1 MLISRRRHPST
12 VINLVVSYSVEETM
26 SDMTIEKAAAGLVGL
41 WALSLAGRALL
52 HVYKTFLRPGKNLKK
67 LGKWAVVTGATGELP
82 LPQSGHTGF
91 YANALPFSL

>member
-1 MLISRRRHPST
+1 MLNAHQWPSSS
-12 VINLVVSYSVEETM
+12 IYLVVSYSVEETM
-26 SDMTIEKAAAGLVGL
+26 SDITIEKAAAGLVGL

-82 LPQSGHTGF
+82 LPQSGYTGF